1 MKFPIL
7 RWLLTHFDLRNGMA
21 DPHEIGEDVDEG
33 IAFSGANLWILIFA
47 ILVASVGLNVNSTA
61 VVIGAMLISPLM
73 GPIVGIGYGVA
84 TIRVGVI
91 RRGLTS
97 LGLAA
102 GTSLAVSALYFRL
115 TPLTDAGPELLSRTL
130 PTAWDV
136 LIATFG
142 GAAGAV
148 GLTRHERGNVIPG
161 VAIATAL
168 MPPLCTAGYGLATAH
183 WSYLFGALYLFFI
196 NSVFIV
202 LATFLVVRIMP
213 IPVET
218 FVSPLQKRRVR
229 LVVWGV
235 ALLTALPSIY
245 LGARIVQRTVFQHN
259 AQQFVEEQCNSLASY
274 VVTRR
279 INAEQGTIS
288 VLLAGQQLSA
298 AQVAGLRAKLPDY
311 NLPDARLTIRQ
322 GTARLDSAEA
332 MTFRQGLLEDAR
344 LSSEQTMASYEKR
357 LKQLQLRLA
366 QLQAASTGLPP
377 DSVLLREI
385 RVEHPAVRQL
395 GQSAI
400 IRRSV
405 DSLRTDTTVVVAVR
419 TQPTL
424 PPAER
429 QRLAQWLRL
438 RAGRRHSVRLL
449 IEPEDSTA
457 RPVVV
462 KPAPK
467 PAARRRTRRR

>member
-7 RWLLTHFDLRNGMA
+7 RWLRIQFNLNRDMA
-21 DPHEIGEDVDEG
+21 DPADIAEDVEDG
-33 IAFSGANLWILIFA
+33 IAFSGPNLWILMFA

-91 RRGLTS
+91 QRALKS

-102 GTSLAVSALYFRL
+102 GTSLLVSALYFRL
-115 TPLTDAGPELLSRTL
+115 TPLTEAGPELLSRTL

-136 LIATFG
+136 LIALFG

-183 WSYLFGALYLFFI
+183 WAYLFGALYLFSI

-218 FVSPLQKRRVR
+218 FVSPQRKRRVR
-229 LVVWGV
+229 RVVWGV
-235 ALLTALPSIY
+235 ALLTALPSVY

-259 AQQFVEEQCNSLASY
+259 AQQFVEEQCNTLDSY
-274 VVTRR
+274 VITRR
-279 INAEQGTIS
+279 IDAEQGTIS
-288 VLLAGQQLSA
+288 ILLAGERLSA
-298 AQVAGLRAKLPDY
+298 PQVAALQAKLPDY
-311 NLPDARLTIRQ
+311 NLPNAELTVRQ
-322 GTARLDSAEA
+322 GTAQLDSADVSG
-332 MTFRQGLLEDAR
+332 FRAGLLEDAR
-344 LSSEQTMASYEKR
+344 LSSEQTLASYETR
-357 LKQLQLRLA
+357 LKQFQLLLA
-366 QLQAASTGLPP
+366 RAQAASTGLPP
-377 DSVLLREI
+377 DSLLLREV

-395 GQSAI
+395 GQSTLV
-400 IRRSV
+400 RQRS
-405 DSLRTDTTVVVAVR
+405 DGLRADTTVVVAVR
-419 TQPTL
+419 AA
-424 PPAER
+424 PPMPAAER
-429 QRLAQWLRL
+429 RRLARWLRL
-438 RAGRRHSVRLL
+438 RAGGKRSVRLL
-449 IEPEDSTA
+449 IEPEDTTA
-457 RPVVV
+457 RAVV
-462 KPAPK
+462 
-467 PAARRRTRRR
+467 ARPERQ